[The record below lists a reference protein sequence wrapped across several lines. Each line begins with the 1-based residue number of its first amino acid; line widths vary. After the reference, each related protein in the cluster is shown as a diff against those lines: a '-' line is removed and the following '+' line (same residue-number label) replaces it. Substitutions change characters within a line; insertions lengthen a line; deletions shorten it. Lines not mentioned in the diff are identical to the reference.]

1 VAKSERAIDDII
13 ESIKKGEKGNFITKS
28 KSSLTKAL
36 SDKAFHL
43 ARATKNF
50 FLDDGCTGCGLCA
63 EQCPDKAIDIV
74 DGKPVWL
81 KERCEICFRCIHH
94 CPAFAIQYGQGKTRD
109 HGQYTNPHTKI

>member
-1 VAKSERAIDDII
+1 MAKSERAIDDII

-50 FLDDGCTGCGLCA
+50 FLVDGCTGCGLCA
-63 EQCPDKAIDIV
+63 ERCPDKAIEIT
-74 DGKPVWL
+74 DGKPVWV
-81 KERCEICFRCIHH
+81 KERCEICFRCLHH
-94 CPAFAIQYGQGKTRD
+94 CPAFAIQYGQGKTKK
-109 HGQYTNPHTKI
+109 HGQYRNPYTKV